1 MQAWMFAKLF
11 NEHPAYRTHEILDAS
26 RSGIE
31 FLRAHVHRDTDHRV
45 YFCVSED
52 GKVGRNHVHLIDIR

>member
-31 FLRAHVHRDTDHRV
+31 FLRAHVHRDADHRV
-45 YFCVSED
+45 YFCVSKD
-52 GKVGRNHVHLIDIR
+52 GKVG